1 MDLTATSSNDN
12 PAIWSVNVPG
22 NAAYITGTSV
32 AVTVSAAKTGYAAP
46 SPHALVLAVDLVAP
60 TAPAYTAP
68 GSLKVGVAIAAV
80 SPSGGSGSGIDEY
93 GATGLPSGLSID
105 PFSGVISGT
114 PDRANASTAS
124 ATVTVTDTADN
135 AATVLVAFPVVAKG
149 DQTLTGFQYSSNTV
163 TLGSTAPTVTAPSGA
178 QGALSYSVTASTVC
192 AVGSSTGV
200 LTLVGVGECEV
211 IATAADTADYN
222 QATATYTVTVQP
234 VAEPPASEVIAP
246 TAIVQTAGVRA
257 ESGYAASHLID
268 GSGLSESPTVDNL
281 SNVTHADP
289 TAVANPNTGW
299 RTAADGLV
307 PNVLVTPVSITQTQG
322 DTQPTFGYAPGKLI
336 DGSGLSA
343 TPTAEN
349 WASVAHPWVGGA
361 AAWTTNT
368 TGSPH
373 YFSNSSNPQPQF
385 ELDLG
390 ESHNL
395 TGLVVWGANRSEA
408 ALFEVS
414 FSTDGGTTYGAAVT
428 VTTGRFVG
436 PASQHLVFPGEPR
449 TADHVRLT
457 ITGTVSSLGYTSRAG
472 GGDRVALSELRFTGV
487 SSVAPQTRFVLDLVP
502 NVLVTPVFI
511 TQTQGDTRPD
521 YGYAP
526 EKLIDG
532 SGLSSTPTAENW
544 ASVAH
549 PWVGG
554 AAAWSTDAQ
563 GNPHYFSNTSNPQP
577 QFELDLGGSHRL
589 TGLVVWGAQDLENEA
604 ALFEVSFSTDGGATY
619 GGSVTVTTGGHVGQ
633 ASRLMRFPGGPHAA
647 DHVRLTITGN
657 DKSVGYPAV
666 RGGGGVSLAELR
678 LLGKAAAD
686 THRLSGLVVWGFGG
700 SLDEASDFSL
710 EFSTDSGIA
719 YGGVVETVQ
728 TSSLLG
734 MGNELLAFA
743 TPRTANQ
750 VRLTVTENA
759 QGRGWT
765 GPGGAREGLG
775 ELRLVKMILTSMT
788 ITSVAMHPTK
798 DAFQVT
804 IAFSA
809 PVTGFTIDD
818 ISVANGSKSGFTGTG
833 TTYTVLVTPTSGVDD
848 VTVAVA
854 EDVAVGDNGNGNASA
869 SKTFEVDTKAPTF
882 QAASVTGNMLVLT
895 YDENLDPTSTP
906 ATSAFAVTA
915 GPSGS
920 LVPVALAASGAVT
933 VSGRTVTLK
942 LANPVSAAHGVKV
955 VYTVPT
961 APNAAKLQDALGNP
975 EAALTVTTVTNNT
988 EPPTVSVSPTKLSI
1002 DEGATGT
1009 YTVVLDSAP
1018 VAEVTVTPARSRGD
1032 TDVTVSRSLTFTAS
1046 TWAVG
1051 QTVTVMAG
1059 QDEDALNETAVI
1071 GNTVSG
1077 DDYGNASVTAA
1088 DVSVTVNDDET
1099 ATVGPPTSFTAG
1111 DLTVN
1116 LDGQG
1121 RIASLRGT
1129 DQNNYLASGYTPAL
1143 LKFVVTDSPSD
1154 AASAAEQLL
1163 PLAASFSDGVYTLFY
1178 DHDIQ
1183 ASVALVEMGNAG
1195 FASLELE
1202 SLSNPGGKDIR
1213 VAMWGP
1219 YELTIGEQVADVVG
1233 IAYSRDYA
1241 IGIQALN
1248 VKTFAGAPY
1257 EFTDSNHISSFDH
1270 SERAVDPLTGLGIG
1284 GSRASLNKYWLRA
1297 ASLTPFGSVLQ
1308 AYSRDYTASRVMK
1321 TAGID
1326 RLHAARHV
1334 DAITDSG
1341 HPLYPYRTLTGSKIA
1356 LFGLQRRGVE
1366 GGGLNRRQV
1375 FKNEILKVIRAME
1388 IGEGLPYSTG
1398 DGGVWSRF
1406 ARDSRQKI
1414 LHVGVSNS
1422 VQYLG
1427 GASSA
1432 LSAGLNSIYTW
1443 QNPGGIFRH
1452 EGFVYEPKHGSY
1464 DSLSREIQNLRRQG
1478 VRFGNHIL
1486 PGFAY
1491 VANPGTRINNPATVT
1506 PVDRYVRTRARDL
1519 ATYQRSTLAS
1529 ALTPSGTTIVV
1540 EGRDYRFREFYSAGG
1555 STPRGN
1561 VLIGNEIIAY
1571 TGAEDHGT
1579 GDTRLTGA
1587 IRGAFGTTA
1596 TGYGSGTDIG
1606 ILTKYMRYFNA
1617 FAWGAA
1623 GVVEMGE
1630 AVGSSINRTGMSFI
1644 SLDGIE
1650 SYWYEMY
1657 NELGANVFYKT
1668 LFDTMTSKEL
1678 SGEASRL
1685 WHYNWHFHDRWM
1697 WGEKDSQVLKG
1708 TFDFQLANATM
1719 LSRNFLPLHTGGFFG
1734 SNNTWRDF
1742 EWIGSKI
1749 AAMDSGTLIRSQ
1761 GLDAAEKAALKRWI
1775 EAADAGAFSDYH
1787 RVRMGP
1793 WERAFALEEVNNGS
1807 ADWTTGQRWRLKER
1821 AMTLTYD
1828 KANELDDDAN
1838 SSRVAAVSYGSES
1851 NPFYVARPWAGF
1863 PTRNVAGDALVST
1876 SSKRD
1881 AGYQGDNAVDG
1892 FIGMFNPGKYNFCVG
1907 GYYRDLDDDGER
1919 KCRRRVSGSISE
1931 WHTASA
1937 DSERWIK
1944 LTWDRPQK
1952 IRTVFLSDRSHPDNN
1967 VTGYTIEFEDGTML
1981 SGTNLPV
1988 RGAYRERSVSTG
2000 SVESSWVK
2008 VSITTHDG
2016 SNPGLGEVVVIAE
2029 DPNFKG
2035 HLAKN
2040 ATILERP
2047 RKP

>member
-1 MDLTATSSNDN
+1 MVVLTLSR
-12 PAIWSVNVPG
+12 VV
-22 NAAYITGTSV
+22 AASET
-32 AVTVSAAKTGYAAP
+32 VTVSYTVPAGQADAKLQDTQGNPAAN
-46 SPHALVLAVDLVAP
+46 
-60 TAPAYTAP
+60 
-68 GSLKVGVAIAAV
+68 
-80 SPSGGSGSGIDEY
+80 
-93 GATGLPSGLSID
+93 LS
-105 PFSGVISGT
+105 
-114 PDRANASTAS
+114 DRA
-124 ATVTVTDTADN
+124 VTN
-135 AATVLVAFPVVAKG
+135 
-149 DQTLTGFQYSSNTV
+149 
-163 TLGSTAPTVTAPSGA
+163 
-178 QGALSYSVTASTVC
+178 
-192 AVGSSTGV
+192 
-200 LTLVGVGECEV
+200 EV
-211 IATAADTADYN
+211 E
-222 QATATYTVTVQP
+222 V
-234 VAEPPASEVIAP
+234 EPPASEVIAP

-268 GSGLSESPTVDNL
+268 GSGLSTLPTVDNL

-322 DTQPTFGYAPGKLI
+322 DTQPTFGYAPEKLI
-336 DGSGLSA
+336 DGSGLSS

-361 AAWTTNT
+361 AAWTTNA
-368 TGSPH
+368 TGNPH
-373 YFSNSSNPQPQF
+373 YFSNSGNPQPQF

-395 TGLVVWGANRSEA
+395 TGLVVWGANRNEA
-408 ALFEVS
+408 ARFEVR
-414 FSTDGGTTYGAAVT
+414 FSVDGGTTYGAAVT

-521 YGYAP
+521 FGYAP
-526 EKLIDG
+526 GKLIDG

-554 AAAWSTDAQ
+554 RAAWSTEAQ

-589 TGLVVWGAQDLENEA
+589 TGLVVWGAGDLENEA

-710 EFSTDSGIA
+710 EFSTDSGIR
-719 YGGVVETVQ
+719 YGSVVETVQ

-942 LANPVSAAHGVKV
+942 LANPVSASHGVKV

-1178 DHDIQ
+1178 DQDIQ
-1183 ASVALVEMGNAG
+1183 ARVALVEMGNAG

-1257 EFTDSNHISSFDH
+1257 EFTDSNHISSFDR
-1270 SERAVDPLTGLGIG
+1270 SAQAVDPELGAGIG
-1284 GSRASLNKYWLRA
+1284 GTRVALNKYWLSA
-1297 ASLTPFGSVLQ
+1297 ARLTSFGSVLQ
-1308 AYSRDYTASRVMK
+1308 AYSRDYTK
-1321 TAGID
+1321 D
-1326 RLHAARHV
+1326 RFSKKLNIEGPHKYEPAR
-1334 DAITDSG
+1334 DIPAIIEPS
-1341 HPLYPYRTLTGSKIA
+1341 HPLYPYRALTGSKIA

-1375 FKNEILKVIRAME
+1375 FKREILETIYRLERA
-1388 IGEGLPYSTG
+1388 EGLPYTTG
-1398 DGGVWSRF
+1398 NGGVYAKLGDDVQQKVLLFSSYATSSSDVISAGMDSQYHWSNLGGYFTHNGFTYNVKSAGGSYESLRNN
-1406 ARDSRQKI
+1406 I
-1414 LHVGVSNS
+1414 SNS
-1422 VQYLG
+1422 WRKGV
-1427 GASSA
+1427 
-1432 LSAGLNSIYTW
+1432 LS
-1443 QNPGGIFRH
+1443 
-1452 EGFVYEPKHGSY
+1452 
-1464 DSLSREIQNLRRQG
+1464 
-1478 VRFGNHIL
+1478 GNHYL
-1486 PGFAY
+1486 PGFAFFGSHGSDNIDLS
-1491 VANPGTRINNPATVT
+1491 ANPIERDITSKPDQIAETTRTTLVGDITQSAT
-1506 PVDRYVRTRARDL
+1506 A
-1519 ATYQRSTLAS
+1519 
-1529 ALTPSGTTIVV
+1529 IVIK
-1540 EGRDYRFREFYSAGG
+1540 GRDDRFRQYHFKNASPKRGLARIG
-1555 STPRGN
+1555 S
-1561 VLIGNEIIAY
+1561 EIIAY
-1571 TGAEDHGT
+1571 TGAEDHGAS
-1579 GDTRLTGA
+1579 DTRLTGA
-1587 IRGAFGTTA
+1587 IRGILRTRATRHTT
-1596 TGYGSGTDIG
+1596 GSKVHA
-1606 ILTKYMRYFNA
+1606 LRFWNHYNA
-1617 FAWGAA
+1617 FSWGDRSVQAQGIA
-1623 GVVEMGE
+1623 LGN
-1630 AVGSSINRTGMSFI
+1630 SINDTGMQFA

-1650 SYWYEMY
+1650 SYWDDSIG
-1657 NELGANVFYKT
+1657 ELAANVLYKN
-1668 LFDTMTSKEL
+1668 LHNTMTSKEFM
-1678 SGEASRL
+1678 GEGSRL
-1685 WHYNWHFHDRWM
+1685 WHYNWHFHNRFM
-1697 WGEKDSQVLKG
+1697 WGEARTQVLQG
-1708 TFDFQLANATM
+1708 TVHYQLANM
-1719 LSRNFLPLHTGGFFG
+1719 VMMGRNFLPAHTGGFYAQF
-1734 SNNTWRDF
+1734 NNADDL
-1742 EWIGSKI
+1742 EWVGAKV
-1749 AAMDSGTLIRSQ
+1749 AAHNAGMLIRSS
-1761 GLDAAEKAALKRWI
+1761 GLDNARKAVLKFWNQARKP
-1775 EAADAGAFSDYH
+1775 
-1787 RVRMGP
+1787 VR
-1793 WERAFALEEVNNGS
+1793 
-1807 ADWTTGQRWRLKER
+1807 
-1821 AMTLTYD
+1821 
-1828 KANELDDDAN
+1828 
-1838 SSRVAAVSYGSES
+1838 
-1851 NPFYVARPWAGF
+1851 F
-1863 PTRNVAGDALVST
+1863 PT
-1876 SSKRD
+1876 
-1881 AGYQGDNAVDG
+1881 
-1892 FIGMFNPGKYNFCVG
+1892 I
-1907 GYYRDLDDDGER
+1907 
-1919 KCRRRVSGSISE
+1919 SGCA
-1931 WHTASA
+1931 W
-1937 DSERWIK
+1937 
-1944 LTWDRPQK
+1944 
-1952 IRTVFLSDRSHPDNN
+1952 
-1967 VTGYTIEFEDGTML
+1967 
-1981 SGTNLPV
+1981 
-1988 RGAYRERSVSTG
+1988 
-2000 SVESSWVK
+2000 
-2008 VSITTHDG
+2008 
-2016 SNPGLGEVVVIAE
+2016 GLGEDVCA
-2029 DPNFKG
+2029 G
-2035 HLAKN
+2035 GGQQ
-2040 ATILERP
+2040 RQC
-2047 RKP
+2047 